1 MYDLHL
7 TPEQLEI
14 RDTVRDF
21 VTRRVKPVTL
31 KPERLEA
38 LDRRLPPDLLDQAS
52 RLGLRALA
60 LSEDFGGS
68 GADALTCCIVAEEL
82 AAGDPDIAA
91 VLGETSRL
99 AHLMFDRAMTDEQ
112 REQLLPAFRADDRA
126 QLAFADQEPD
136 YEAALGINY
145 HRPGATEPTVR
156 TTAVRRHGE
165 IVINGRKDCVA
176 NAPLATLFA
185 VTATLAPGADQ
196 AGVGT
201 ILVPHDSP
209 GLSVA
214 AHDEAERWFH
224 GACGAVTFTDCRV
237 PAQNFLATDTARLRA
252 GGEIL
257 SAAIALGIGRAAHE
271 AALDYAGL
279 RVQGGRRIIEHQ
291 AIGAKVADIAI
302 KLNVAR
308 SALWQAA
315 WASDHPAA
323 QADRSLPDLPLDTMA
338 ALFTVEAVHRAAKD
352 AAECFGA
359 MGVMRDLP
367 LQKHVRDALISL
379 HAGHGPGEARLHI
392 AEALSGYRRLPAA
405 AIRAAE

>member
-21 VTRRVKPVTL
+21 VTRRVKPVML

-52 RLGLRALA
+52 RLGLRTLA
-60 LSEDFGGS
+60 LSEDLGG
-68 GADALTCCIVAEEL
+68 AAAAARTCGIGGGGLRAGVPAT
-82 AAGDPDIAA
+82 AAGP
-91 VLGETSRL
+91 GKPPRPPPPRL
-99 AHLMFDRAMTDEQ
+99 AHRMFDRAMTDGQ
-112 REQLLPAFRADDRA
+112 REQLLPAFLADDQA
-126 QLAFADQEPD
+126 QLAFADHEPEH
-136 YEAALGINY
+136 EATLGINY

-156 TTAVRRHGE
+156 TMAVRRHGE

-185 VTATLAPGADQ
+185 VTATLAPGADRG
-196 AGVGT
+196 GVGT
-201 ILVPHDSP
+201 ILVPHDAP
-209 GLSVA
+209 GLSVQA
-214 AHDEAERWFH
+214 QEEAERWFH
-224 GACGAVTFTDCRV
+224 GACGAVTFTECRV
-237 PAQNFLATDTARLRA
+237 PAQNFLATDAARLRA

-291 AIGAKVADIAI
+291 AIGAKLAEIAI

-352 AAECFGA
+352 AAECFG
-359 MGVMRDLP
+359 
-367 LQKHVRDALISL
+367 
-379 HAGHGPGEARLHI
+379 
-392 AEALSGYRRLPAA
+392 
-405 AIRAAE
+405 